1 MTRTKWTAE
10 LDKHPD
16 PAAKLTEKSELAP
29 ALTSATPIPQPRYPA
44 SIPDPT
50 PFPPVGPADSSKGG
64 TGIMYPKSQGRGGTA
79 SPYNLAPAPFDL
91 NQNHVVCLPL
101 VSEHL
106 KLLWASSDQT
116 QELDGV
122 AYLIEA
128 FNVFPYP
135 TLGEMASLAQSCS
148 LHLDQVRVWFMVQR
162 LRYGISWD
170 AEEICMARCKICGPN
185 QAKDKKEKEEKVL
198 PPLSKEGD
206 GRNRSEHSPVST
218 SNQLS
223 SLSFESSSP
232 VPRKRRKRHPVVAP
246 NNSNLQHPSP
256 PVPLC
261 LVAPPTTTG
270 QTLEAPDNAHETVKP
285 QRHCQ
290 DFHSELWRSFGC
302 NTNPPKEELQRLQ
315 ALTRL
320 HMKYI
325 RKWFCNRRFLLHHR
339 VKADPESEENGQS
352 QPNDLLSSQTQLIQR
367 LTQPPPPTDSRVRPS
382 PTRKRVCQVDDVD
395 FLSRSRNGNH
405 VHGNPANTTHQ
416 IRSNVKGKEK
426 EPAEVQKKKTGTADK
441 EETAR
446 AGVKRWEKNI
456 KAELKEERN
465 AVGIT
470 KFIDDDGKEQVIKM
484 GPWPKNKTI
493 AQLELLR
500 HFFLTCQWPNKGDY
514 TQLQQQTCLSRK
526 ALTQWF
532 GDTRYYVKKGMER
545 WMSGEEHR
553 KVLAQIREKQRQR
566 QRDWLMTEE
575 TGPSGSSSVPS
586 LRTVTHS
593 ANGEAG
599 SEEDGAGTLRPMNG
613 VKLE

>member
-1 MTRTKWTAE
+1 MTRTKRTAE

-50 PFPPVGPADSSKGG
+50 PFPPVGPSDSSKGG
-64 TGIMYPKSQGRGGTA
+64 TGIMSPKSQGRVGTA
-79 SPYNLAPAPFDL
+79 SPYNLAPSPFGL

-106 KLLWASSDQT
+106 KLLWACSDQT

-135 TLGEMASLAQSCS
+135 TLGETTSLAQSCS

-185 QAKDKKEKEEKVL
+185 QAKDKDKKEKEEKAF
-198 PPLSKEGD
+198 
-206 GRNRSEHSPVST
+206 
-218 SNQLS
+218 

-246 NNSNLQHPSP
+246 DNSNLQHPSP
-256 PVPLC
+256 PLPLC
-261 LVAPPTTTG
+261 LAAPPTTTG
-270 QTLEAPDNAHETVKP
+270 QTLEAPDKAHENVKP
-285 QRHCQ
+285 RRHCQ

-339 VKADPESEENGQS
+339 VKADPESEENGQA

-367 LTQPPPPTDSRVRPS
+367 LTQPPTGSRVRPS
-382 PTRKRVCQVDDVD
+382 PTKKRGCQVDDVD
-395 FLSRSRNGNH
+395 FLSRSHNGNH
-405 VHGNPANTTHQ
+405 VRGNPANTTHQ
-416 IRSNVKGKEK
+416 IRSNLEVKEKGK
-426 EPAEVQKKKTGTADK
+426 EPAEVQKKKTGAADK
-441 EETAR
+441 EKTAR
-446 AGVKRWEKNI
+446 AGVKRWKKNV
-456 KAELKEERN
+456 KKELKEEQK

-470 KFIDDDGKEQVIKM
+470 KFIDDDGEEQVIKM

-493 AQLELLR
+493 GQLELLR
-500 HFFLTCQWPNKGDY
+500 HFFLTCQWPTKEDY
-514 TQLQQQTCLSRK
+514 TQLQQQTGLSRK

-566 QRDWLMTEE
+566 QMDWLMAEE

-586 LRTVTHS
+586 FAYRDS
-593 ANGEAG
+593 
-599 SEEDGAGTLRPMNG
+599 
-613 VKLE
+613 

>member
-1 MTRTKWTAE
+1 MTRTKRTAE

-16 PAAKLTEKSELAP
+16 PAAAAKLTEKS
-29 ALTSATPIPQPRYPA
+29 
-44 SIPDPT
+44 
-50 PFPPVGPADSSKGG
+50 PADSSKGG
-64 TGIMYPKSQGRGGTA
+64 TGIMSPKSQGRAGTA
-79 SPYNLAPAPFDL
+79 SPYNLAPAPFGL

-106 KLLWASSDQT
+106 KLLWACSDQT

-122 AYLIEA
+122 TYLIEA

-135 TLGEMASLAQSCS
+135 TLGETASLAQSCS

-170 AEEICMARCKICGPN
+170 AEEICMARCKMCGPN

-198 PPLSKEGD
+198 PPLSKEDD
-206 GRNRSEHSPVST
+206 GRNRIEHSPVST

-232 VPRKRRKRHPVVAP
+232 VPRKSRKHHLVVAP

-256 PVPLC
+256 PLPLC

-270 QTLEAPDNAHETVKP
+270 QTLEAPDKP
-285 QRHCQ
+285 QSHCQ
-290 DFHSELWRSFGC
+290 DFHSELWRSFSR

-339 VKADPESEENGQS
+339 VKADPGSEENGQS

-382 PTRKRVCQVDDVD
+382 PAKKRVCQVDDVD
-395 FLSRSRNGNH
+395 FLSRSRNGNPD
-405 VHGNPANTTHQ
+405 HGNPANNTHQ
-416 IRSNVKGKEK
+416 IRSNLKVKEKEK
-426 EPAEVQKKKTGTADK
+426 EPADVQKKKTGAADK
-441 EETAR
+441 EKTAR
-446 AGVKRWEKNI
+446 AGAKRWTKNV
-456 KAELKEERN
+456 KKELKEERK

-470 KFIDDDGKEQVIKM
+470 KFIDDDGEEQVLKM

-500 HFFLTCQWPNKGDY
+500 HFFLTCQWPTKGDY
-514 TQLQQQTCLSRK
+514 TQLQQQTGLSRK

-545 WMSGEEHR
+545 WMSGEEHQ
-553 KVLAQIREKQRQR
+553 KVLAQIRGKQMQQ

-575 TGPSGSSSVPS
+575 TGPSGSSS
-586 LRTVTHS
+586 
-593 ANGEAG
+593 G
-599 SEEDGAGTLRPMNG
+599 SFAYRDS
-613 VKLE
+613 

>member
-10 LDKHPD
+10 LDKYPD
-16 PAAKLTEKSELAP
+16 PAAAAKLTEKS
-29 ALTSATPIPQPRYPA
+29 
-44 SIPDPT
+44 
-50 PFPPVGPADSSKGG
+50 PADSSKGG
-64 TGIMYPKSQGRGGTA
+64 TGIMSPKSQGRAGTA
-79 SPYNLAPAPFDL
+79 SPYNLAPAPFSL

-106 KLLWASSDQT
+106 KLLWACSDQT

-122 AYLIEA
+122 TYLIEA

-135 TLGEMASLAQSCS
+135 TLGETASLAQSCS

-170 AEEICMARCKICGPN
+170 AEEICMARCKMCGPN

-198 PPLSKEGD
+198 PPLSKEDD
-206 GRNRSEHSPVST
+206 GRNRIEHSPVST

-232 VPRKRRKRHPVVAP
+232 VPRKSRKHHLVVAP
-246 NNSNLQHPSP
+246 DNSNLQHPSP
-256 PVPLC
+256 PLPLC

-270 QTLEAPDNAHETVKP
+270 QTLEAPDKP
-285 QRHCQ
+285 QRHGQ
-290 DFHSELWRSFGC
+290 DFHSELWRSFSR

-320 HMKYI
+320 HMRYI

-339 VKADPESEENGQS
+339 VKADPDSEENGQS

-382 PTRKRVCQVDDVD
+382 PAKKRVCQVDDVD
-395 FLSRSRNGNH
+395 FLSRRCNGNP

-416 IRSNVKGKEK
+416 MRSNLKEKEK
-426 EPAEVQKKKTGTADK
+426 EPADVQKKKTTGAADK
-441 EETAR
+441 EKTAR
-446 AGVKRWEKNI
+446 AGAKRWTKNV
-456 KAELKEERN
+456 KKELKEERK

-470 KFIDDDGKEQVIKM
+470 KFIDDDGEEQVLKM

-500 HFFLTCQWPNKGDY
+500 HFFLTCQWPTKGDY
-514 TQLQQQTCLSRK
+514 TQLQQQTGLSRK

-545 WMSGEEHR
+545 WMSGEEHQ

-586 LRTVTHS
+586 FAYRDS
-593 ANGEAG
+593 
-599 SEEDGAGTLRPMNG
+599 
-613 VKLE
+613 

>member
-1 MTRTKWTAE
+1 MKRICKKVGVFKLYIYYHKSAVMTRTKQTAE

-16 PAAKLTEKSELAP
+16 PAAAAKLTEKS
-29 ALTSATPIPQPRYPA
+29 
-44 SIPDPT
+44 
-50 PFPPVGPADSSKGG
+50 PADSSKGG
-64 TGIMYPKSQGRGGTA
+64 TGIMSPKSQGRAGTA
-79 SPYNLAPAPFDL
+79 SPYNLAPAPFGL

-106 KLLWASSDQT
+106 KLLWACSDQT

-122 AYLIEA
+122 TYLIEA

-135 TLGEMASLAQSCS
+135 TLGETASLAQSCS

-170 AEEICMARCKICGPN
+170 AEEICMARCKMCGPN
-185 QAKDKKEKEEKVL
+185 QAKDKKEKEEVL
-198 PPLSKEGD
+198 PPLSKEDD
-206 GRNRSEHSPVST
+206 GRNRIEHSPVST

-232 VPRKRRKRHPVVAP
+232 VPQKSHKHHLVVAP

-256 PVPLC
+256 PLPLC

-270 QTLEAPDNAHETVKP
+270 QTLEAPNKP

-290 DFHSELWRSFGC
+290 DFHSELWRSFGR

-352 QPNDLLSSQTQLIQR
+352 QSNDLLSSQTQLIQR

-382 PTRKRVCQVDDVD
+382 PAKKRVCQVDDVD
-395 FLSRSRNGNH
+395 FLSRSRNGNP
-405 VHGNPANTTHQ
+405 VHGNPANTPHQ
-416 IRSNVKGKEK
+416 IRSNLKVKEKEK
-426 EPAEVQKKKTGTADK
+426 EPADVQKKKTGAADK
-441 EETAR
+441 EKTAR
-446 AGVKRWEKNI
+446 AGAKRWTKNV
-456 KAELKEERN
+456 KKELKEERK

-470 KFIDDDGKEQVIKM
+470 KFIDDDGEEQVLKM

-500 HFFLTCQWPNKGDY
+500 HFFLTCQWPTKGDY
-514 TQLQQQTCLSRK
+514 TQLQQQTGLSRK

-545 WMSGEEHR
+545 WMSGEEHQ
-553 KVLAQIREKQRQR
+553 KVLAQIRGKQRQR

-575 TGPSGSSSVPS
+575 TGPSGSSSVPAFA
-586 LRTVTHS
+586 L
-593 ANGEAG
+593 
-599 SEEDGAGTLRPMNG
+599 P
-613 VKLE
+613 

>member
-1 MTRTKWTAE
+1 M
-10 LDKHPD
+10 
-16 PAAKLTEKSELAP
+16 S
-29 ALTSATPIPQPRYPA
+29 
-44 SIPDPT
+44 
-50 PFPPVGPADSSKGG
+50 
-64 TGIMYPKSQGRGGTA
+64 PKSQGRAGTA
-79 SPYNLAPAPFDL
+79 SPYNLAPAPFGL

-106 KLLWASSDQT
+106 KLLWACSDQT

-122 AYLIEA
+122 TYLIEA

-135 TLGEMASLAQSCS
+135 TLGETASLAQSCS

-170 AEEICMARCKICGPN
+170 AEEICMARCKMCGPN

-198 PPLSKEGD
+198 PPLSKEDD
-206 GRNRSEHSPVST
+206 GRNRIEHSPVST

-232 VPRKRRKRHPVVAP
+232 IPRKSRKHHLVVAP
-246 NNSNLQHPSP
+246 DDSNLQHPSP
-256 PVPLC
+256 PLPLC

-270 QTLEAPDNAHETVKP
+270 QTLEAPDKP

-290 DFHSELWRSFGC
+290 DFHSELWRSFGR

-320 HMKYI
+320 HMRYI

-339 VKADPESEENGQS
+339 VKADPDSEENGQS

-382 PTRKRVCQVDDVD
+382 PAKKRVCQVDDVD
-395 FLSRSRNGNH
+395 FLSRSRNGNS

-416 IRSNVKGKEK
+416 IRSNLKVKEKEK
-426 EPAEVQKKKTGTADK
+426 EPADVQKKKTGAADK
-441 EETAR
+441 EKTAR
-446 AGVKRWEKNI
+446 AGAKRWTKNV
-456 KAELKEERN
+456 KKELKEERK

-470 KFIDDDGKEQVIKM
+470 KFIDDDGEEQVLKM

-500 HFFLTCQWPNKGDY
+500 HFFLTCQWPTKGDY
-514 TQLQQQTCLSRK
+514 TQLQQQTGLSRK

-545 WMSGEEHR
+545 WMSGEEHQ
-553 KVLAQIREKQRQR
+553 KVLAQIRGKQRQR

-575 TGPSGSSSVPS
+575 TGPSGSSS
-586 LRTVTHS
+586 
-593 ANGEAG
+593 
-599 SEEDGAGTLRPMNG
+599 
-613 VKLE
+613 